1 MRLSS
6 SAPSL
11 SAMATEGFLRLITGP
26 LWLSLYTE
34 KPYQSISTDASATYL
49 IHLPSGDGMGA
60 RTRSISGAVCMSGEL
75 SN

>member
-34 KPYQSISTDASATYL
+34 KPYHWAQRCRAYL
-49 IHLPSGDGMGA
+49 LMQVPPTSFIYPLEMGWGLIRA
-60 RTRSISGAVCMSGEL
+60 LLAGQFA
-75 SN
+75 